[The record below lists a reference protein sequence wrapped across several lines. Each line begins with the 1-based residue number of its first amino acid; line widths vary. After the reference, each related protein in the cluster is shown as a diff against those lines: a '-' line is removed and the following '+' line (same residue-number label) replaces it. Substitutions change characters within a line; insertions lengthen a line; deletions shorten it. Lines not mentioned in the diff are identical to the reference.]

1 VTEATWLLNF
11 SGTRRLPMIRQAEEA
26 ECGLACLAMIASYFG
41 YRTNLNSLRL
51 HHSVSLKGST
61 LQGLIATAR
70 RMKMNSR
77 PLRLELKSLK
87 KLQLPCVLHWN
98 MSHFVVLKSVKGDQ
112 ITVYDPAIGKRQYT
126 RAQVSKKFTGIA
138 LELSPGSNFESR
150 KEQRKMRLTD
160 VVGKI
165 AGLQGILIQTLL
177 LSFIIQL
184 FVLAA
189 PFYMQLVVDEVLTK
203 SDTDLLLVLALGFGM
218 LMLINEAAALLRSY
232 VILHISS
239 SLSYQVVSNL
249 FGHLIRLPLHWYEK
263 RHVGD
268 ILSRFSSTGPIQE
281 LFARGLV
288 AALIDG
294 LMAISTLI
302 LIFVY
307 SQVLGFVVLVVSA
320 LYLAL
325 RLILY
330 KPLRARN
337 EEKIAAAAQEQS
349 MFIESVRGIQSIK
362 VFGHEAE
369 RQSRWQNKYADVMNS
384 SIKVGKLNIGL
395 NAANGLLFGI
405 ENTVVVYLGA
415 MLVLE
420 GSLTIGML
428 FAFMA
433 YKRQFVSKI
442 SMLVERLIEFRLLGL
457 HLERIADIGLAV
469 PEKGTD
475 GSGTIEVI
483 GICNRKDSGIDIDN
497 VSFRYGEGESLI
509 LNEVSLKIE
518 PGEMISLVGTSG
530 GGKTTLLKLL
540 LGLFEPQ
547 TGGIRYGGLPLGRY
561 GLAEYRRKIGTVMQD
576 DALLAG
582 SIADNISFFESQPD
596 FDKVRRC
603 AEDAV
608 IHADIMAMPMGYNSL
623 VGEMGSVLS
632 SGQRQRVLLA
642 RALYRDPEILV
653 LDEGTANL
661 DSVTEANV
669 VKMLERLEITRI
681 CVAHREAMIMAS
693 TRVILVQSGT
703 LHELEKDQM
712 FAAQGQLHQ
721 GMAFQAML

>member
-1 VTEATWLLNF
+1 
-11 SGTRRLPMIRQAEEA
+11 MIRQAEEA

-41 YRTNLNSLRL
+41 YETNLNNLRL
-51 HHSVSLKGST
+51 RHSVSLKGST
-61 LQGLIATAR
+61 LQGLIVTAR
-70 RMKMNSR
+70 RMNMSSR
-77 PLRLELKSLK
+77 PLRLDIKSLK

-112 ITVYDPAIGKRQYT
+112 ITVYDPALGKRQYT
-126 RAQVSKKFTGIA
+126 RAQVSEKFTGIA
-138 LELSPGSNFESR
+138 LELSPSANFKQR

-160 VVGKI
+160 VVGRI
-165 AGLQGILIQTLL
+165 AGLNGILIQTLL
-177 LSFIIQL
+177 LSFVIQL

-189 PFYMQLVVDEVLTK
+189 PFYMQLVVDEVLAK

-218 LMLINEAAALLRSY
+218 LMLINEAATLLRSY

-239 SLSYQVVSNL
+239 SLSYQVVANL
-249 FGHLIRLPLHWYEK
+249 FGHLIRLPLQWYEK

-268 ILSRFSSTGPIQE
+268 ILSRFSSTGPIHE
-281 LFARGLV
+281 LFAQGLV
-288 AALIDG
+288 AAFIDG
-294 LMAISTLI
+294 LMAVSTLI

-307 SQVLGFVVLVVSA
+307 SRVLGLVVIVVSV
-320 LYLAL
+320 LYLVL
-325 RLILY
+325 RMIFY
-330 KPLRARN
+330 QPLRAGN
-337 EEKIAAAAQEQS
+337 EDKMVAAAQEQS
-349 MFIESVRGIQSIK
+349 MFIESIRGIQSIK

-369 RQSRWQNKYADVMNS
+369 RQSRWQNKYADVINS
-384 SIKVGKLNIGL
+384 SVKVGKLEIGF
-395 NAANGLLFGI
+395 NAANGLLFGL

-415 MLVLE
+415 LLVVD

-442 SMLVERLIEFRLLGL
+442 SMLIERLIEFRLLGL

-469 PEKGTD
+469 PEKGTG
-475 GSGTIEVI
+475 GSESVEVI
-483 GICNRKDSGIDIDN
+483 GINDSKDSAIDIDN

-509 LNEVSLKIE
+509 LNGVSLTIK

-540 LGLFEPQ
+540 LGLFEPE
-547 TGGIRYGGLPLGRY
+547 TGRIRYGGLPLGRY
-561 GLAEYRRKIGTVMQD
+561 GLSEYRRKIGTVMQD

-582 SIADNISFFESQPD
+582 SIADNISFFEAQPD
-596 FDKVRRC
+596 FEKVRRC

-608 IHADIMAMPMGYNSL
+608 IHADILAMPMGYNSL

-661 DSVTEANV
+661 DSTTEANV
-669 VKMLERLEITRI
+669 VRMLEQLGTTRI

-693 TRVILVQSGT
+693 DRVILVQSGT
-703 LHELEKDQM
+703 LHELDKDQM
-712 FAAQGQLHQ
+712 FAAQSGQRQ
-721 GMAFQAML
+721 GIAFQATS